1 MIKDLERAFEDEKAR
16 LEILEK
22 QESQAKKQ
30 ELVNAKNTN
39 NVIESEINMKEEEAQ
54 EGKDLSRTIY
64 IFI

>member
-1 MIKDLERAFEDEKAR
+1 M
-16 LEILEK
+16 EK

-54 EGKDLSRTIY
+54 EGKESGAELEYYSDTFENEEISSKI
-64 IFI
+64 